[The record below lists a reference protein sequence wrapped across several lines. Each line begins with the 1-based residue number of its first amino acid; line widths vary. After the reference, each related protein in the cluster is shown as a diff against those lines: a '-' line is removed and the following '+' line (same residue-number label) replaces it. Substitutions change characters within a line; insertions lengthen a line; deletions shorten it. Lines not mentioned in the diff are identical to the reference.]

1 MILLRLISWPYVRK
15 HLLRTLLTTAGI
27 VLGVGVLIGMRT
39 ANESVMGS
47 FQSTVNK
54 IAGSTQLQVTAGDT
68 GFEEEA
74 LERVQAVPGVR
85 VASAVIE
92 AVAATGLPGQG
103 NLLILGVDM
112 TSDRGLRDYDLESG
126 DEAVIDDPLVFLA
139 QPDSIIVTREF
150 AVRNN
155 LQVNSRIPMT
165 TMDGKKQFTVR
176 GVMRAGGMAGAFGG
190 NLAIMDVYAA
200 EKVFGRGR
208 RFDRIDLAVKEGY
221 TVPGVQAAIEKAIGP
236 GFTVEAPSN
245 RGTQF
250 ESMLS
255 AHRISIQ
262 VMSLFALFIGMFIIY
277 NAFSIAVTQRRYEIG
292 ILRALGASRR
302 QIRTL
307 FLMESFIEGV
317 VGSIGGLGLGLLLA
331 RGMMGFIGGL
341 IESVYG
347 VEQTTLHS
355 LAIDPRLLIG
365 SVAMGI
371 LTSMFAAW
379 MPASEASRVDPVIAL
394 QKGKAQTIS
403 AQETKLRYWIAA
415 AFLALACVSLFF
427 ETFRPAFY
435 LGFTLAIAG
444 MLLLSPAIAVGIT
457 RLLRPLLCK
466 LRPVEGALAA
476 DALIQAPRRTAGTV
490 AALMLSLTMVVGFAG
505 LAVAS
510 YKSITGWMEIALN
523 PDLIVATSQNL
534 ASRTFR
540 FPAKLGEELKTVD
553 GVDVVQDVTA
563 PRIIFRNRPVLLV
576 AAPIASLG
584 RTARRTPLAGDTD
597 DMYRRTAAGEGVMV
611 ADNLALL
618 NNLHLGEMVEISTPS
633 GVLRLPIVGVVE
645 DYSDQSGTFL
655 IDREVYKHYWKDDSC
670 SLFRIYVKKG
680 ASPLDVRKRILDR
693 FGGQSKLFVFTN
705 QDLRDYIIKVT
716 DQWFGISYAQVFVA
730 IFVAILGIVNTL
742 TVSITDR
749 RRELGV
755 LQAVGALRSQIRH
768 TIWMEALSVA
778 LVGLLMGLALGAVF
792 LYYILQILRRD
803 VAGLRLAYEF
813 PLKVALWLFP
823 VILGAALLSALGPA
837 ESAVRGSLVEA
848 LEYE

>member
-47 FQSTVNK
+47 FQSTVDK
-54 IAGSTQLQVTAGDT
+54 IAGATQLQVTVGDT

-74 LERVQAVPGVR
+74 LERVEGVPGVR

-103 NLLILGVDM
+103 NLMILGVDM

-150 AVRNN
+150 AERNR
-155 LQVNSRIPMT
+155 LQVNSRIPMI
-165 TMDGKKQFTVR
+165 TMDGKKEFTIR
-176 GVMRAGGMAGAFGG
+176 GVMRAGGMASAFGG

-221 TVPGVQAAIEKAIGP
+221 TVPGVQAALAKLLGP

-255 AHRISIQ
+255 AHRISIN
-262 VMSLFALFIGMFIIY
+262 VSSVFALLIGMFIIY
-277 NAFSIAVTQRRYEIG
+277 NSFSIAVTQRRYEIG
-292 ILRALGASRR
+292 ILRALGATRR

-307 FLMESFIEGV
+307 FLMESLVEGI
-317 VGSIGGLGLGLLLA
+317 VGSIAGLGLGLLLA
-331 RGMMGFIGGL
+331 RGMMGYIGSL

-347 VEQTTLHS
+347 VEQTGVHTL
-355 LAIDPRLLIG
+355 AVDPRLLAG
-365 SVAMGI
+365 SVVVGI

-379 MPASEASRVDPVIAL
+379 IPASEASRVNPVVAL
-394 QKGKAQTIS
+394 QKGKAQAISGRETQFRRWTAIAFIVVAASCLLFGAYRPIFYFGFLLTIS
-403 AQETKLRYWIAA
+403 GA
-415 AFLALACVSLFF
+415 
-427 ETFRPAFY
+427 
-435 LGFTLAIAG
+435 
-444 MLLLSPAIAVGIT
+444 LLLTPTIALGIT
-457 RLLRPLLCK
+457 RAIRPLLCK

-490 AALMLSLTMVVGFAG
+490 AALMLSLTMVIGFG
-505 LAVAS
+505 GMAVAS
-510 YKSITGWMEIALN
+510 YHSITGWMEIALN
-523 PDLIVATSQNL
+523 PDLVVATSDNL

-540 FPAKLGEELKTVD
+540 FPARLGEELKTVE
-553 GVDVVQDVTA
+553 GVGIVQDVTA
-563 PRIIFRNRPVLLV
+563 PRIIYRNRPVLLV
-576 AAPIASLG
+576 AVEIESLG
-584 RTARRTPLAGDTD
+584 RTARRKPLLGDTD

-618 NNLHLGEMVEISTPS
+618 NNLHLGEIVEIPTPS
-633 GVLRLPIVGVVE
+633 GLLKLPIVGVVE

-655 IDREVYKHYWKDDSC
+655 IDREVYKRYWKDDSC
-670 SLFRIYVKKG
+670 SLFRVYVKKG
-680 ASPLDVRKRILDR
+680 ASPLEVRQRILDR

-705 QDLRDYIIKVT
+705 QDLRSYIIKVT
-716 DQWFGISYAQVFVA
+716 DQWFGMSYAQVFVA

-768 TIWMEALSVA
+768 TIWMEAVSVG
-778 LVGLLMGLALGAVF
+778 LVGLLMGLGLGAIY
-792 LYYILQILRRD
+792 LYYILQILRHD

-813 PLKVALWLFP
+813 PVKVALLLFP
-823 VILGAALLSALGPA
+823 IILGAAFLSALGPA